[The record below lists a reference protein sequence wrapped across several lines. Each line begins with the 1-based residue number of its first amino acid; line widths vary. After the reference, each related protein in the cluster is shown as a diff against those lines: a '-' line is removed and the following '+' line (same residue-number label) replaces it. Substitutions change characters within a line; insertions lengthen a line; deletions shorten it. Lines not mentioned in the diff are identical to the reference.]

1 VQDKP
6 LKLRGRHISEQEKE
20 RCREG
25 MKRWWANAT
34 PEQRAEHSRASS
46 ERMKEKWRRS
56 REAEKVLVEI
66 ETELSAEIEELE
78 YQLEKARSGTKIYL
92 PAKRTSNEPRQ
103 QKGTEEPNL
112 HQDDDLEDIRIRKRS
127 TSKSASGEE
136 TSKDDEVRDV

>member
-1 VQDKP
+1 MQDKP
-6 LKLRGRHISEQEKE
+6 LKLRGRRISEEEKE

-34 PEQRAEHSRASS
+34 PEQLAEHARKSS

-103 QKGTEEPNL
+103 QKGPEEPDL
-112 HQDDDLEDIRIRKRS
+112 HQDADLEDVCFRKRPTTKS
-127 TSKSASGEE
+127 TPSKTA
-136 TSKDDEVRDV
+136 SKDDEARDV